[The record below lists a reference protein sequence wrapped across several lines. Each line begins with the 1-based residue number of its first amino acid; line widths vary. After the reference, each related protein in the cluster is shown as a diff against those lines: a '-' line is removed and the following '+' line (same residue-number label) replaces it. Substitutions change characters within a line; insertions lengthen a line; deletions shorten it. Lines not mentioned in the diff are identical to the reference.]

1 MKTTEKS
8 STASATRHAEA
19 AVVYK
24 KRSQF
29 GSICKRFCRNKTAMA
44 GLIIF
49 LLILILSCCAGLFF
63 NYETDA
69 LQITVS
75 DRFISPGAE
84 HWFGTDNYGRDI
96 FARIVFGGRISL
108 LISLVVIL
116 ISSVLGAIFGS
127 LAAYYGGWVDNLIM
141 RVNDVFFAIPFTLLA
156 VCIVASLG
164 NGVQNVCLA
173 CTVAVLP
180 GFIRLFRSNVM
191 PIMNQEYVEAA
202 RSYGT
207 KDARI
212 LYRHI
217 LPNALGPIIVQATL
231 NLAGTIIAVAGLS
244 FIGLGVQSPTPEWGS
259 MLNEAR
265 EYMRDHVYM
274 ILIPGLTIMISSL
287 SLNLVGDGLRDAL
300 DPKLKN

>member
-1 MKTTEKS
+1 MKTTEKTC
-8 STASATRHAEA
+8 STASAAGPAEA
-19 AVVYK
+19 AAVYK

-44 GLIIF
+44 GLIVF

-63 NYETDA
+63 DYETDA
-69 LQITVS
+69 IQITVS
-75 DRFISPGAE
+75 DRFIPPGAE

-96 FARIVFGGRISL
+96 FARIIFGGRVSL

-116 ISSVLGAIFGS
+116 ISSVFGAILGS

-207 KDARI
+207 KDAHSSQCAWPDHCAGNAESCSNYYCGCGPE
-212 LYRHI
+212 LYR
-217 LPNALGPIIVQATL
+217 TWC
-231 NLAGTIIAVAGLS
+231 AVADTGVGLH
-244 FIGLGVQSPTPEWGS
+244 
-259 MLNEAR
+259 A
-265 EYMRDHVYM
+265 
-274 ILIPGLTIMISSL
+274 
-287 SLNLVGDGLRDAL
+287 
-300 DPKLKN
+300 